1 MKLKKTLSIV
11 LATMMTFSAF
21 SAFAVSAAE
30 TENSAVSAGISFSTY
45 DALYVHA
52 VAGSADTE
60 AWQAW
65 QSEHDED
72 FVEINSNV
80 KYFFLPSSASNT
92 EVEIYNAYDSTVKVG
107 DTQISS
113 DESAIVEYSVDT
125 PVTVSADG
133 KTYTLNFMKS
143 NAEAAIYINNSNAD
157 GNGTELMTYLNDDKS
172 RSAKA
177 TGAIVESDGSI
188 DNTSVKKIKGRGNT
202 TWGKPKKAYNI
213 TYDSNVKIAGMDKG
227 KKYSILANYQ
237 DDSLSRNR
245 FLYDLS
251 DAVGMPYASDSRY
264 VDFYAN
270 GYYWGSYLM
279 TEKVEVGKNTLIEDF
294 DEEDYLNEDGTVK
307 EDFPF
312 LCEVDSGA
320 TEGEDYFVESSSGNK
335 ITIKCPEL
343 EEGDAGYEEV
353 KEYVK
358 TKFDEFFNTVKNVS
372 KDPSTVADLDSLTKI
387 YLINEIGKNWDAG
400 VSSLFFTYKQDTD
413 GTYKFFASPVWDYD
427 NSLGNATGVERE
439 LSNIG
444 VSDYEEYSGWW
455 CKYKGRKSG
464 ARSTSN
470 IMNYISRNKTVLGAA
485 PQIWFEDFVP
495 AINHF
500 EGTKTNSVINKEFYT
515 AENYY
520 SLVKGSAEMNY
531 QSGWLLDTGDWI
543 ADHTSLNVAH
553 FDLATKTYTVDSSA
567 TTYENTFEGM
577 YNYCVDWM
585 TSRAAWL
592 SSKMADDYTPVEYKK
607 GDINLDGEVK
617 VDDATLMQKYACD
630 LTEITALQMEI
641 GDVNGD
647 GKVNVIDS
655 TEVQKY
661 IAGIITSF

>member
-1 MKLKKTLSIV
+1 MKKALSII
-11 LATMMTFSAF
+11 LATMITCSAF
-21 SAFAVSAAE
+21 SSFAVSAAE
-30 TENSAVSAGISFSTY
+30 ADNSSVSAGISFNTY

-52 VAGSADTE
+52 VAGASDTE

-65 QSEHDED
+65 QCEHDED
-72 FVEINSNV
+72 FNKVNSNV
-80 KYFFLPSSASNT
+80 MYFFLPSSASDT
-92 EVEIYNAYDSTVKVG
+92 EVEIYNAYDSTVEVG
-107 DTQISS
+107 NTQISA
-113 DESAIVEYSVDT
+113 DESAIVTYSVDT
-125 PVTVSADG
+125 PVTVTADG

-143 NAEAAIYINNSNAD
+143 NAEAAIYINNSDAD
-157 GNGTELMTYLNDDKS
+157 GNGTDLMTYLNVDKS

-177 TGAIVESDGSI
+177 TGAIVEPDGSI

-227 KKYSILANYQ
+227 KKYTILANYQ

-294 DEEDYLNEDGTVK
+294 EEEDYLNEDGTVK

-312 LCEVDSGA
+312 LCEVDAGA
-320 TEGEDYFVESSSGNK
+320 TDGEDYYVETSSGNK
-335 ITIKCPEL
+335 VTIKCPEL
-343 EEGDAGYEEV
+343 EEGDTGYEEV

-358 TKFDEFFNTVKNVS
+358 TKFDNFFNTVKSKS

-387 YLINEIGKNWDAG
+387 YLINELGKNWDSG

-427 NSLGNATGVERE
+427 NSLGNAVGVERV

-455 CKYKGRKSG
+455 CQYMGRKSG
-464 ARSTSN
+464 SRTTSN
-470 IMNYISRNKTVLGAA
+470 IMNYISRNNYVVAAA

-500 EGTKTNSVINKEFYT
+500 AGTNTNSIINEEIYT
-515 AENYY
+515 ADKYY
-520 SLVKGSAEMNY
+520 ELVSDSAEMNY
-531 QSGWLLDTGDWI
+531 QSGWLLDTGSWI
-543 ADHTSLNVAH
+543 ADHTSLNVAS
-553 FDLATKTYTVDSSA
+553 FDLSTKTYTVDSKV
-567 TTYENTFEGM
+567 TTYANTFEGM

-592 SSKMADDYTPVEYKK
+592 SSEMADDYTPTEYKK
-607 GDINLDGEVK
+607 GDIDLNGEINVT
-617 VDDATLMQKYACD
+617 DSTIMQKYACG
-630 LTEITALQMEI
+630 LMEITSLQLEI

-647 GKVNVIDS
+647 GRVNVMDS

-661 IAGIITSF
+661 IAGLITSFN